1 MKASEYLPIG
11 SVVALDDGIKK
22 IMIIGIMQ
30 EIRQEDEVTEKFDY
44 IGVAYPEGFI
54 NTGSM
59 LLFNHDQ
66 IMDVVYRGYE
76 NIELNL
82 IKRKSI
88 LSRVL
93 LLRKFMF
100 PLEDSGNCSARS
112 G

>member
-76 NIELNL
+76 NIERNRLVEFL
-82 IKRKSI
+82 
-88 LSRVL
+88 
-93 LLRKFMF
+93 
-100 PLEDSGNCSARS
+100 DSN
-112 G
+112 